1 MAEKT
6 VITCALTGSAD
17 TTEKNPAVPITPE
30 QIAQSA
36 LDCEKAGAG
45 AVHIHVRDPQTGM
58 PSMDPE
64 LYRETVARIRDAGS
78 NLVINLTTG
87 PGGSLMPGDADPV
100 ESTGKSGLA
109 TPETRMRHVKDNL
122 PDICTLD
129 VSTMN
134 FGERAMINV
143 PKHLRAMAD
152 MARALGVKPE
162 LEVFDTG
169 HVLLAK
175 QLIKE
180 GHLEEDAL
188 FQLCLGIPWGCPA
201 TPEGMAYMK
210 SLLPPKARWSAFGIS
225 RWEFPM
231 VAQAV
236 TLGGHTRV
244 GLEDNLY
251 LARGVLANSNAQLVE
266 RAVDIVESIGGSVA
280 TPDETRI
287 AFGLGRNAP
296 ASEATA

>member
-1 MAEKT
+1 MADKT

-17 TTEKNPAVPITPE
+17 TAKRNPAVPVTPT

-45 AVHIHVRDPQTGM
+45 AVHIHVRDPDTGLA
-58 PSMDPE
+58 SMDAA

-87 PGGSLMPGDADPV
+87 PGGSLMPGDVDPV
-100 ESTGKSGLA
+100 ATSGESKLA
-109 TPETRMRHVKDNL
+109 TPEVRMRHIEENL

-152 MARALGVKPE
+152 KAKALGVKPE

-175 QLIKE
+175 QLIAE
-180 GHLEEDAL
+180 GHLEEPAL

-210 SLLPPKARWSAFGIS
+210 SLLPANALWSAFGIS
-225 RWEFPM
+225 RYEFPM
-231 VAQAV
+231 VAQAH

-251 LARGVLANSNAQLVE
+251 IARGELAKSNAQLVE
-266 RAVDIVESIGGSVA
+266 RAVAVIESVGGAVA
-280 TPDETRI
+280 DPDETRT

-296 ASEATA
+296 SGAPA